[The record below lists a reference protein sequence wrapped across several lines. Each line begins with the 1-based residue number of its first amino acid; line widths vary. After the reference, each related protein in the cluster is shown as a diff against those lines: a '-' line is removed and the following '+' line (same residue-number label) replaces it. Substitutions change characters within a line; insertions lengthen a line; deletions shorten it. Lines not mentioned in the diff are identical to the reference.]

1 MSTLRQNLAFLMHK
15 HQITANTLAKE
26 TGVPQPTISRILNGE
41 SSDPRTL
48 TVQPIA
54 ERFGLDVEDMRSKLI
69 DGAGDFTPTAA
80 KLELLGKV
88 GQPPSI
94 RTQSIARKGQQQAI
108 SEKLR
113 NANIYCE
120 LVLPQQR
127 KESTENFEIEQLD
140 YVSPK
145 LALEWKVLPYSKKF
159 QIPQGSHSRYEGLQA
174 ALWRLLALKSEAPD
188 RAYIL
193 AILFVDIDNAPDEIE
208 PLDAQDY
215 FVQWAPLPPALSKL
229 SAQASLY
236 GVSVMVSTPK
246 HLVGIIEEIETRS

>member
-1 MSTLRQNLAFLMHK
+1 MHK

-69 DGAGDFTPTAA
+69 DGAGDFTPPVA
-80 KLELLGKV
+80 KVELLGKI
-88 GQPPSI
+88 GQPAAV
-94 RTQSIARKGQQQAI
+94 REQGNARKVRHNLIG
-108 SEKLR
+108 EKLR
-113 NANIYCE
+113 NASIYCE

-127 KESTENFEIEQLD
+127 KELIENFEIDRLD

-145 LALEWKVLPYSKKF
+145 LALEWKVLPYSKKPHLS
-159 QIPQGSHSRYEGLQA
+159 QNSRHQYESLQA
-174 ALWRLLALKSEAPD
+174 SLWQLLMQKNEAPD
-188 RAYIL
+188 KACIL
-193 AILFVDIDNAPDEIE
+193 AILFVDIDNSSDEIE
-208 PLDAQDY
+208 PQDAQDH

-229 SAQASLY
+229 SAQASIY

-246 HLVGIIEEIETRS
+246 HLAGIIEEIESRS